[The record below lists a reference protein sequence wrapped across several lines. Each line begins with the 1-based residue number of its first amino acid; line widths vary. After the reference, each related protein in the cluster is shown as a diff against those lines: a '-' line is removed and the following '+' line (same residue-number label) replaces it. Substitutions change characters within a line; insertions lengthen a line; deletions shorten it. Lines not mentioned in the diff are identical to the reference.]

1 MNAGKQV
8 LSLYVDSRL
17 KVWGV
22 VQQQVY
28 QMPFMDVDELKKWL
42 VEVSVGLEKNIIDTG
57 VCVYKFGTEGG
68 ANGHLNMPLQS
79 VV

>member
-1 MNAGKQV
+1 MFGISALCMNAGKQV

-28 QMPFMDVDELKKWL
+28 QMPFMDVDELKK
-42 VEVSVGLEKNIIDTG
+42 
-57 VCVYKFGTEGG
+57 
-68 ANGHLNMPLQS
+68 
-79 VV
+79 